1 MEKGHITIEEF
12 QKCEVLRGRGY
23 TVTVYTF
30 MEDFLFPHPYGV
42 KTKIP
47 RKRIIAYKGE
57 MQYISE
63 KFAKEHLLEDVF
75 DKFVENGE

>member
-30 MEDFLFPHPYGV
+30 MEDFLLPYGV
-42 KTKIP
+42 NTKIP

-57 MQYISE
+57 MQHISE